1 MSYFVNTEEKELLKK
16 LVKEKKT
23 QIEKT
28 ENAIPTATAVEAYDD
43 RKLTA
48 KIEAN
53 RTDFLG
59 RFRRLD
65 ERVTTIE
72 KEEKEEKVFFKEI
85 EDRIKTNA
93 KGIEKIEDKIN
104 TNAIGIEQN
113 KDGIKENKDGIKKN
127 KDGIYA
133 SSQMLAKAVKDMEAK
148 QQKEITDRMNEMKEM
163 QLKLEFMNGELNRKV
178 TSVLDARRKVLNPSG
193 K

>member
-1 MSYFVNTEEKELLKK
+1 MSYFVSSDEKK
-16 LVKEKKT
+16 LLEWVKKNKSK
-23 QIEKT
+23 IEKM
-28 ENAIPTATAVEAYDD
+28 ENDIPTATAVEAYDD

-48 KIEAN
+48 KLEAN

-72 KEEKEEKVFFKEI
+72 KEEEEEENFFK
-85 EDRIKTNA
+85 
-93 KGIEKIEDKIN
+93 KIEDKIN

-113 KDGIKENKDGIKKN
+113 KTAM
-127 KDGIYA
+127 YA
-133 SSQMLAKAVKDMEAK
+133 SSETFSKAMKDMEAK

-178 TSVLDARRKVLNPSG
+178 TSVLDARSKVLNPSS
-193 K
+193 KKTKKTKKT

>member
-1 MSYFVNTEEKELLKK
+1 MSYFVNAEEKKLLEW
-16 LVKEKKT
+16 VKENKST
-23 QIEKT
+23 IEKM
-28 ENAIPTATAVEAYDD
+28 ENDIPTATAVEAYDD
-43 RKLTA
+43 SKLTA
-48 KIEAN
+48 QLEAN

-85 EDRIKTNA
+85 EDRI
-93 KGIEKIEDKIN
+93 E
-104 TNAIGIEQN
+104 
-113 KDGIKENKDGIKKN
+113 KN

-133 SSQMLAKAVKDMEAK
+133 SSQMLAKAMKDMEAKQQKEITDRMKEMEAK

-163 QLKLEFMNGELNRKV
+163 QLKLELMNGELNRKV
-178 TSVLDARRKVLNPSG
+178 TSVLDARQKVLNPSG
-193 K
+193 